1 MGNLTESANVISIL
15 YGLVGAFTLF
25 RLVQQRRSLFDRIV
39 TGEDM
44 HLVWMISFFLLTPL
58 GVLVHEAGHYFT
70 AEYYGATNVELNH
83 RGYWGFVTYYG
94 TFDSSTQLIIT
105 GAGPFVGVVLGF
117 VCLVGA
123 IVLPIRMILR
133 HLLACFGVLQA
144 FHHLVG
150 YPLLD
155 LLSGFEGDF
164 STIYSL
170 LSIRDAIVVGIVHL
184 VLIAL
189 LRLSWQSPRTRNLL
203 RW

>member
-1 MGNLTESANVISIL
+1 MSDSMLSGDAISIL
-15 YGLVGAFTLF
+15 YGLVGLFTIF
-25 RLVQQRRSLFDRIV
+25 RLVQQRSSFFDRIV

-44 HLVWMISFFLLTPL
+44 HLVWTISFFLLTPL

-94 TFDSSTQLIIT
+94 TFDSSTQFIIT
-105 GAGPFVGVVLGF
+105 GAGPFVGAVLGL
-117 VCLVGA
+117 VCFAGA

-133 HLLACFGVLQA
+133 HLFASFGFLEV

-155 LLSGFEGDF
+155 LLSDFEGDF
-164 STIYSL
+164 HTIYSL
-170 LSIRDAIVVGIVHL
+170 LPIHSAVAVGLVHL
-184 VLIAL
+184 ALIVL
-189 LRLSWQSPRTRNLL
+189 LRLAWQAPPTRHLL

>member
-1 MGNLTESANVISIL
+1 MGDLTGSADVISIL

-39 TGEDM
+39 TKEDI
-44 HLVWMISFFLLTPL
+44 HLVWLISMFLLTPL
-58 GVLVHEAGHYFT
+58 GVLAHEAGHYFT
-70 AEYYGATNVELNH
+70 AEYYGASNVELNH
-83 RGYWGFVTYYG
+83 RGYWGFVTYNG
-94 TFDSSTQLIIT
+94 TFDSSTRFIIT

-144 FHHLVG
+144 FFHLVG

-170 LSIRDAIVVGIVHL
+170 LSIRDAIVVGMVHL

>member
-1 MGNLTESANVISIL
+1 MGDLTEYANVISIL

-94 TFDSSTQLIIT
+94 TFDSSTQFIIT
-105 GAGPFVGVVLGF
+105 GAGPLIGTALGL
-117 VCLVGA
+117 VCFAGA

-133 HLLACFGVLQA
+133 HLLASFGFLQV

-170 LSIRDAIVVGIVHL
+170 LSIRDAVFVGMVHL

-189 LRLSWQSPRTRNLL
+189 LRLSWQSPPTRHLL